1 MSFNSKNLIEKLVRK
16 NLSILRITTFCFF
29 SIIGFFIL
37 ILAGTIYLDYAKNF
51 GEDSSVWKANYIVL
65 NKKISSLQTLTG
77 EKPSFNEDEIEELK
91 SQNFTAKVGT
101 FKSSQFPVKLQV
113 GGIAGIRGFSTD
125 LFFESVPKDFIEVD
139 QLDWKWQEGQDF
151 IPIIIPKSY
160 LNLYNFGFAT
170 SQGLPQVSESLFTK
184 IPFQLIIG
192 KDENQ
197 KIYQARIVDFTT
209 KINTILV
216 PENFLEWANQT
227 YATQKTAQPSRLVV
241 ETKSQGDENASIY
254 FEQHNY
260 DINKDEL
267 KNNELTY
274 YLKLAFSLVLFIG
287 LIIVFAAIWL
297 MIINFQLMIEKNK
310 HKTKDLFLIGYNINQ
325 LARPYLKFSIIFMLV
340 SYIISIPLVYFVLNI
355 IKEKVGKFMTIESSH
370 VWEVIGFGL
379 IIVFFLFI
387 LNKIILTQSIK
398 KIALKE

>member
-227 YATQKTAQPSRLVV
+227 YASQKTAQPSRLVV

>member
-139 QLDWKWQEGQDF
+139 QSDWKWQEGQDF

-227 YATQKTAQPSRLVV
+227 YASQKTAQPSRLVV

-379 IIVFFLFI
+379 IIVLFLFI
-387 LNKIILTQSIK
+387 LNKIILSQSIK
-398 KIALKE
+398 KIALK

>member
-1 MSFNSKNLIEKLVRK
+1 MSFNSNTLIEKLVRK
-16 NLSILRITTFCFF
+16 NLSFLRIITFCFF

-37 ILAGTIYLDYAKNF
+37 LLAGTIYLDYAKNF

-139 QLDWKWQEGQDF
+139 QSDWKWQEGQDF

-184 IPFQLIIG
+184 IPFQLVLG
-192 KDENQ
+192 KGENQ
-197 KIYQARIVDFTT
+197 KVYQARIVDFTT

-216 PENFLEWANQT
+216 PENFLEWANHT
-227 YATQKTAQPSRLVV
+227 YAPQKNTEPSRIVV
-241 ETKSQGDENASIY
+241 ETKSRGDENASTY
-254 FEQHNY
+254 FEQQNY

-325 LARPYLKFSIIFMLV
+325 LARPYLKFSIIFMLI
-340 SYIISIPLVYFVLNI
+340 SYLISIPLVYFILNI
-355 IKEKVGKFMTIESSH
+355 IKEKVGKFMATESSH

-379 IIVFFLFI
+379 IIVIILFMI
-387 LNKIILTQSIK
+387 NRIILTHSIK
-398 KIALKE
+398 KIALKD

>member
-125 LFFESVPKDFIEVD
+125 LFFESVPEGFIEVD
-139 QLDWKWQEGQDF
+139 QSDWKWQEGQDF

-227 YATQKTAQPSRLVV
+227 YASQKTAQPSRLVV

>member
-139 QLDWKWQEGQDF
+139 QSDWKWQEGQDF

-227 YATQKTAQPSRLVV
+227 YASQKTAQPSRLVV

>member
-1 MSFNSKNLIEKLVRK
+1 MSLNSNKLIEKLVRK
-16 NLSILRITTFCFF
+16 NLSTLRITTFCFF

-37 ILAGTIYLDYAKNF
+37 LLAGTIYLDYAKNF
-51 GEDSSVWKANYIVL
+51 GEDSSVWKANYVVL

-77 EKPSFNEDEIEELK
+77 QKPTFDEDELIELK
-91 SQNFTAKVGT
+91 KQPFVDKVGT
-101 FKSSQFPVKLQV
+101 FKSSLFPVKLQV
-113 GGIAGIRGFSTD
+113 GGVAGIRGFSTD
-125 LFFESVPKDFIEVD
+125 LFFESVPEDFIDVNGA
-139 QLDWKWQEGQDF
+139 DWKWKEGQDF

-184 IPFQLIIG
+184 IPFQLVLG
-192 KDENQ
+192 KGDNQ

-216 PENFLEWANQT
+216 PENFLEWANKK
-227 YATQKTAQPSRLVV
+227 YANKENISPSRIVV
-241 ETKSQGDENASIY
+241 ETTSQSDENAVTY
-254 FEQHNY
+254 FEQQNF

-274 YLKLAFSLVLFIG
+274 YLKLAFTLVLFIG

-310 HKTKDLFLIGYNINQ
+310 NKTKDLFLIGYNIHQ
-325 LARPYLKFSIIFMLV
+325 LSRPYLKFAFIFMLI
-340 SYIISIPLVYFVLNI
+340 SYIIAIPIVYYILEI
-355 IKEKVGKFMTIESSH
+355 IREKIGKFMMLENSH
-370 VWEVIGFGL
+370 FWQIIGGGFIVVI
-379 IIVFFLFI
+379 ILFI
-387 LNKIILTQSIK
+387 FNKIILTRSIK
-398 KIALKE
+398 KIALKD

>member
-1 MSFNSKNLIEKLVRK
+1 MSLNSNKLIEKLVRK
-16 NLSILRITTFCFF
+16 NLSTLRIITFCFF

-37 ILAGTIYLDYAKNF
+37 LLSSIIYLDYAKNF
-51 GEDSSVWKANYIVL
+51 GEDSSVWKANYVVL

-77 EKPSFNEDEIEELK
+77 QKPTFSEDEIEELK
-91 SQNFTAKVGT
+91 SQSFVDKVGT

-125 LFFESVPKDFIEVD
+125 LFFESVPEDFIEVNEA
-139 QLDWKWQEGQDF
+139 DWKWQEGQDF

-184 IPFQLIIG
+184 IPFQLVIG
-192 KDENQ
+192 RGENQ

-216 PENFLEWANQT
+216 PENFLQWANKT
-227 YATQKTAQPSRLVV
+227 YANKENTEPSRIVV
-241 ETKSQGDENASIY
+241 ETKSQSDENAITY
-254 FEQHNY
+254 FEQQNF

-310 HKTKDLFLIGYNINQ
+310 NKTKDLFLIGYNIHQ
-325 LARPYLKFSIIFMLV
+325 LSRPYLKFALIFMLI
-340 SYIISIPLVYFVLNI
+340 SYLIAIPIVYYILKMI
-355 IKEKVGKFMTIESSH
+355 EEKIGKFMAIGNSH
-370 VWEVIGFGL
+370 IWQVIGCGF
-379 IIVFFLFI
+379 IVVFI
-387 LNKIILTQSIK
+387 LFFINKIILNQSIK
-398 KIALKE
+398 KIALKD

>member
-16 NLSILRITTFCFF
+16 NLSFLRITTFCFF

-37 ILAGTIYLDYAKNF
+37 LLAGTIYLDYAKNF

-77 EKPSFNEDEIEELK
+77 EKPSFNEDEIEKLK

-227 YATQKTAQPSRLVV
+227 YASQKTAQPSRLVV

-325 LARPYLKFSIIFMLV
+325 LARPYLKFSIVFMLV

-355 IKEKVGKFMTIESSH
+355 INEKVGKFMTIESSH
-370 VWEVIGFGL
+370 IWEVIGFGL
-379 IIVFFLFI
+379 IIVFFLLI
-387 LNKIILTQSIK
+387 LNKIILSQSIK

>member
-1 MSFNSKNLIEKLVRK
+1 MSFNSKTLIEKLVRK
-16 NLSILRITTFCFF
+16 NLSFLRITTFCFF

-51 GEDSSVWKANYIVL
+51 GEDSSVWKANYVVL

-77 EKPSFNEDEIEELK
+77 EKPSFSEDEINDLK
-91 SQNFTAKVGT
+91 SQNFVAKVGT

-113 GGIAGIRGFSTD
+113 GGVAGIRGFSTD
-125 LFFESVPKDFIEVD
+125 LFFESVPEDFIDVKES
-139 QLDWKWQEGQDF
+139 DWKWQEGQDF

-170 SQGLPQVSESLFTK
+170 SQGLPQVSEGLFTK
-184 IPFQLIIG
+184 IPFQLILG
-192 KDENQ
+192 KGENQ
-197 KIYQARIVDFTT
+197 KVYQARIVDFTT

-227 YATQKTAQPSRLVV
+227 YAPQKNTEPSRIVV
-241 ETKSQGDENASIY
+241 ETKSQGDENSSTY
-254 FEQHNY
+254 FEQQNY

-325 LARPYLKFSIIFMLV
+325 LARPYLKFSIIFMLF
-340 SYIISIPLVYFVLNI
+340 SYIISIPLVYFVLDI
-355 IKEKVGKFMTIESSH
+355 IKEKVGKFMATESSH

-379 IIVFFLFI
+379 IIVIILFI
-387 LNKIILTQSIK
+387 INKIILTQSIK
-398 KIALKE
+398 KIALKD

>member
-1 MSFNSKNLIEKLVRK
+1 MSFNSNTLIEKLVRK
-16 NLSILRITTFCFF
+16 NLSFLRIITFCFF

-37 ILAGTIYLDYAKNF
+37 LLAGTIYLDYAKKF
-51 GEDSSVWKANYIVL
+51 GEDSSIWKANYIVL
-65 NKKISSLQTLTG
+65 NKKISSLQTLIG

-125 LFFESVPKDFIEVD
+125 LFFESVPEGFIEVD
-139 QLDWKWQEGQDF
+139 QSDWKWQEGQDF

-227 YATQKTAQPSRLVV
+227 YASQKIAQPSRLVV

>member
-1 MSFNSKNLIEKLVRK
+1 MSFNSKTLIEKLVRK
-16 NLSILRITTFCFF
+16 NLSFLRITTFCFF

-37 ILAGTIYLDYAKNF
+37 ILAGTIYMDYAKNF
-51 GEDSSVWKANYIVL
+51 GEDSSIWKSNYIVL

-77 EKPSFNEDEIEELK
+77 EKPTFSEDEINELK
-91 SQNFTAKVGT
+91 SQNFVAKVGT

-113 GGIAGIRGFSTD
+113 GGIGGIRGFSTD
-125 LFFESVPKDFIEVD
+125 LFFESVPEDFIEVEKS
-139 QLDWKWQEGQDF
+139 DWEWKEGENF

-170 SQGLPQVSESLFTK
+170 SQGLPQVSEGLFTK
-184 IPFQLIIG
+184 IPFQLILG
-192 KDENQ
+192 KGENQ

-227 YATQKTAQPSRLVV
+227 YAPQKNTEPSRIVV
-241 ETKSQGDENASIY
+241 ETKSQGDENASTY

-325 LARPYLKFSIIFMLV
+325 LARPYLKFSIIFMLI
-340 SYIISIPLVYFVLNI
+340 SYIISIPLVYFVQDMIN
-355 IKEKVGKFMTIESSH
+355 KKVGKFMTTEASH
-370 VWEVIGFGL
+370 VWEVIGYGL
-379 IIVFFLFI
+379 IIVLILFI
-387 LNKIILTQSIK
+387 INKLILTQSIK
-398 KIALKE
+398 KIALKD

>member
-1 MSFNSKNLIEKLVRK
+1 MSFNSKTLIEKLVRK
-16 NLSILRITTFCFF
+16 NLSFLRITTFCLF

-51 GEDSSVWKANYIVL
+51 GEDSSVWKANYVVL

-77 EKPSFNEDEIEELK
+77 EKPSFSEDEINDLK
-91 SQNFTAKVGT
+91 SQNFVAKVGT

-113 GGIAGIRGFSTD
+113 GGVAGIRGFSTD
-125 LFFESVPKDFIEVD
+125 LFFESVPEDFIDVKES
-139 QLDWKWQEGQDF
+139 DWKWQEGQNF

-170 SQGLPQVSESLFTK
+170 SQGLPQVSEGLFTK
-184 IPFQLIIG
+184 IPFQLILG
-192 KDENQ
+192 KGENQ
-197 KIYQARIVDFTT
+197 NIYQARIVDFTT

-216 PENFLEWANQT
+216 PENFLQWANEK
-227 YATQKTAQPSRLVV
+227 YAHQSNTEPSRIIV
-241 ETKSQGDENASIY
+241 ETKSQGDENSASY
-254 FEQHNY
+254 FESHNF

-267 KNNELTY
+267 KNGELTY
-274 YLKLAFSLVLFIG
+274 YLKLAFTLVLFIG

-325 LARPYLKFSIIFMLV
+325 LAKPYLKFSIIFMLI
-340 SYIISIPLVYFVLNI
+340 SYLISIPMVYFILNMI
-355 IKEKVGKFMTIESSH
+355 NTKVGKFMSTEQSH
-370 VWEVIGFGL
+370 IWEVIGFGL
-379 IIVFFLFI
+379 IVVIVLFI
-387 LNKIILTQSIK
+387 INKIILTQSIK
-398 KIALKE
+398 KIALKS

>member
-1 MSFNSKNLIEKLVRK
+1 MSFNSNTLIEKLVRK
-16 NLSILRITTFCFF
+16 NLSFLRIITFCFF

-37 ILAGTIYLDYAKNF
+37 ILAGTIYMDYAKKF
-51 GEDSSVWKANYIVL
+51 GEDSSIWKANYVVL
-65 NKKISSLQTLTG
+65 NKKISSLQSLTG
-77 EKPSFNEDEIEELK
+77 SKPTFSEDEINELK
-91 SQNFTAKVGT
+91 SQNFVAKIGT
-101 FKSSQFPVKLQV
+101 FKSSQFAVKLQV
-113 GGIAGIRGFSTD
+113 GGVAGIRGFSTD
-125 LFFESVPKDFIEVD
+125 LFFESVPEGFIEV
-139 QLDWKWQEGQDF
+139 QESDWKWEEGQNF

-170 SQGLPQVSESLFTK
+170 SQGLPQVSEGVFTK

-192 KDENQ
+192 KGENQ
-197 KIYQARIVDFTT
+197 QVYQARIVDFTT

-227 YATQKTAQPSRLVV
+227 YAHQNNTEPSRIVV
-241 ETKSQGDENASIY
+241 ETKSQGDENAVTY
-254 FEQHNY
+254 FEQQNY

-274 YLKLAFSLVLFIG
+274 YLKLAFSLVLLIG

-325 LARPYLKFSIIFMLV
+325 LARPYLKFSIVFMLI
-340 SYIISIPLVYFVLNI
+340 SYLISIPLVYFTI
-355 IKEKVGKFMTIESSH
+355 QTIQKKVGKFMITEQSH
-370 VWEVIGFGL
+370 IWKIVGVGF
-379 IIVFFLFI
+379 IVVLLLFI
-387 LNKIILTQSIK
+387 INKIILTQSIK
-398 KIALKE
+398 KIALKD

>member
-139 QLDWKWQEGQDF
+139 QSDWKWQEGQDF

-227 YATQKTAQPSRLVV
+227 YASQKTAQPSRLVV

-370 VWEVIGFGL
+370 VWEVISFGL

>member
-1 MSFNSKNLIEKLVRK
+1 MSLNSNKLIEKLVRK
-16 NLSILRITTFCFF
+16 NLSTLRITTFCFF

-37 ILAGTIYLDYAKNF
+37 LLAGTIYLDYAKNF
-51 GEDSSVWKANYIVL
+51 GEDSSVWKANYVVL

-77 EKPSFNEDEIEELK
+77 QKPTFDEDELIELK
-91 SQNFTAKVGT
+91 EQPFVDKVGT
-101 FKSSQFPVKLQV
+101 FKSSLFPVKLQV
-113 GGIAGIRGFSTD
+113 GGVAGIRGFSTD
-125 LFFESVPKDFIEVD
+125 LFFESVPEDFIDVNEA
-139 QLDWKWQEGQDF
+139 DWKWKEGQDF

-184 IPFQLIIG
+184 IPFQLVLG
-192 KDENQ
+192 KGENQ

-216 PENFLEWANQT
+216 PENFLEWANKK
-227 YATQKTAQPSRLVV
+227 YANKENISPSRIVV
-241 ETKSQGDENASIY
+241 ETTSKSDENAVTY
-254 FEQHNY
+254 FEQQNF

-274 YLKLAFSLVLFIG
+274 YLKLAFTLVLFIG

-310 HKTKDLFLIGYNINQ
+310 NKTKDLFLIGYNIHQ
-325 LARPYLKFSIIFMLV
+325 LSRPYLKFAFIFMLI
-340 SYIISIPLVYFVLNI
+340 SYIIAIPIVYYVLEI
-355 IKEKVGKFMTIESSH
+355 IREKIGKFMMLENSH
-370 VWEVIGFGL
+370 FWQIITGGFIVVI
-379 IIVFFLFI
+379 ILFI
-387 LNKIILTQSIK
+387 FNKIILTRSIK
-398 KIALKE
+398 KIALKD

>member
-1 MSFNSKNLIEKLVRK
+1 MSLNSNKLIEKLVRK
-16 NLSILRITTFCFF
+16 NLSTLRITTFCFF
-29 SIIGFFIL
+29 SVIGFFIL
-37 ILAGTIYLDYAKNF
+37 LLAGTIYLDYAKNF
-51 GEDSSVWKANYIVL
+51 GEDSSLWKANYIVL

-77 EKPSFNEDEIEELK
+77 QKPTFSSEELEELK
-91 SQNFTAKVGT
+91 SQPFVDKVGT

-125 LFFESVPKDFIEVD
+125 LFFESVPEDFIEVD
-139 QLDWKWQEGQDF
+139 ETDWKWKEGQDF

-184 IPFQLIIG
+184 IPFQLVIG
-192 KDENQ
+192 KGENQ

-216 PENFLEWANQT
+216 PENFLEWANKT
-227 YATQKTAQPSRLVV
+227 YANKENTEPSRIVV
-241 ETKSQGDENASIY
+241 ETKSQSDENAATY
-254 FEQHNY
+254 FEQQNF

-310 HKTKDLFLIGYNINQ
+310 NKTKDLFLIGYNIRQ
-325 LARPYLKFSIIFMLV
+325 LARPYLKFASIFMLI
-340 SYIISIPLVYFVLNI
+340 SYVIAIPIVYYILEL
-355 IKEKVGKFMTIESSH
+355 IKEKIGKFMLIENSH
-370 VWEVIGFGL
+370 FWEIVVGGFVIVIILFL
-379 IIVFFLFI
+379 I
-387 LNKIILTQSIK
+387 NKLILTQSIK
-398 KIALKE
+398 KIALKD

>member
-51 GEDSSVWKANYIVL
+51 SEDSSVWKANYIVL

-139 QLDWKWQEGQDF
+139 QSDWKWQEGQDF

-227 YATQKTAQPSRLVV
+227 YASQKTAQPSRLVV

>member
-1 MSFNSKNLIEKLVRK
+1 MSFNSNTLIEKLVRK
-16 NLSILRITTFCFF
+16 NLSFLRIITFCFF

-37 ILAGTIYLDYAKNF
+37 LLAGTIYLDYAKNF

-77 EKPSFNEDEIEELK
+77 EKPSFNEDEIEKLK

-139 QLDWKWQEGQDF
+139 QSDWKWQEGQDF

-227 YATQKTAQPSRLVV
+227 YASQKTAQPSRLVV

-379 IIVFFLFI
+379 IIVLFLFI

>member
-16 NLSILRITTFCFF
+16 NLSFLRITTFCFF

-139 QLDWKWQEGQDF
+139 QSDWKWQEGQDF

-227 YATQKTAQPSRLVV
+227 YASQKTAQPSRLVV

-310 HKTKDLFLIGYNINQ
+310 QKTKDLFLIGYNINQ
-325 LARPYLKFSIIFMLV
+325 LARPYLKFSIIFMLI
-340 SYIISIPLVYFVLNI
+340 SYLISIPLVYFILNI
-355 IKEKVGKFMTIESSH
+355 IKEKVGKFMATESSH

-379 IIVFFLFI
+379 IILIILFI
-387 LNKIILTQSIK
+387 INKIILTQSIK
-398 KIALKE
+398 KIALKD

>member
-16 NLSILRITTFCFF
+16 NLSFLRIITFCFF

-37 ILAGTIYLDYAKNF
+37 LLAGTIYLDYAKNF

-139 QLDWKWQEGQDF
+139 QSDWKWQEGQDF

-227 YATQKTAQPSRLVV
+227 YASQKTAQPSRLVV

-325 LARPYLKFSIIFMLV
+325 LTRPYLKFSIIFMLV

-355 IKEKVGKFMTIESSH
+355 IKEKVGKFMATETSH
-370 VWEVIGFGL
+370 IWEVFSFGL
-379 IIVFFLFI
+379 IVVIILFI
-387 LNKIILTQSIK
+387 INKIILTQSIK
-398 KIALKE
+398 KIALKD

>member
-139 QLDWKWQEGQDF
+139 QSDWKWKEGQDF

-227 YATQKTAQPSRLVV
+227 YASQKTAQPSRLVV

-379 IIVFFLFI
+379 IIVLFLFI
-387 LNKIILTQSIK
+387 LNKIILSQSIK

>member
-1 MSFNSKNLIEKLVRK
+1 MSFNSNTLIEKLVRK
-16 NLSILRITTFCFF
+16 NLSFLRITTFCFF

-139 QLDWKWQEGQDF
+139 QSDWKWQEGQDF

-227 YATQKTAQPSRLVV
+227 YASQKTAQPSRLVV

-379 IIVFFLFI
+379 IIVLFLFI

>member
-16 NLSILRITTFCFF
+16 NLSFLRITTFCFF

-325 LARPYLKFSIIFMLV
+325 LTRPYLKFSIIFMLV

-370 VWEVIGFGL
+370 IWEVIGFGL
-379 IIVFFLFI
+379 IIVFFLLI
-387 LNKIILTQSIK
+387 LNKIILSQSIK

>member
-1 MSFNSKNLIEKLVRK
+1 MSFNSNTLIEKLVRK
-16 NLSILRITTFCFF
+16 NLSFLRITTFCLF

-51 GEDSSVWKANYIVL
+51 GEDSSVWKANYVVL
-65 NKKISSLQTLTG
+65 NKKISSLQTFTG
-77 EKPSFNEDEIEELK
+77 EKPNFSEDEITELK
-91 SQNFTAKVGT
+91 SQNFVAKVGT

-113 GGIAGIRGFSTD
+113 GGVAGIRGFSTD
-125 LFFESVPKDFIEVD
+125 LFFESVPEDFIEVKES
-139 QLDWKWQEGQDF
+139 DWKWEEGQDF

-170 SQGLPQVSESLFTK
+170 SQGLPQVSEGLFTK
-184 IPFQLIIG
+184 IPFQLILG
-192 KDENQ
+192 KGENQ

-227 YATQKTAQPSRLVV
+227 YAPQKNTEPSRIVV
-241 ETKSQGDENASIY
+241 ETKSQGDENASTY

-274 YLKLAFSLVLFIG
+274 YLKLV
-287 LIIVFAAIWL
+287 
-297 MIINFQLMIEKNK
+297 IN
-310 HKTKDLFLIGYNINQ
+310 
-325 LARPYLKFSIIFMLV
+325 
-340 SYIISIPLVYFVLNI
+340 
-355 IKEKVGKFMTIESSH
+355 
-370 VWEVIGFGL
+370 
-379 IIVFFLFI
+379 
-387 LNKIILTQSIK
+387 
-398 KIALKE
+398 

>member
-139 QLDWKWQEGQDF
+139 QSDWKWQEGQDF

-227 YATQKTAQPSRLVV
+227 YASQKTAQPSRLVV

-379 IIVFFLFI
+379 IIVLFLFI

>member
-16 NLSILRITTFCFF
+16 NLSFLRITTFCFF

-325 LARPYLKFSIIFMLV
+325 LTRPYLKFSIIFMLV